1 MKTVSQLGS
10 GKQPVG
16 TIAYMGRAEN
26 LMQSQCTVKKY
37 LTGSGIDSEYDTVA
51 GVTSITRESITKA
64 GAVGLC
70 LLEDLTALVVGDLY
84 VLIET

>member
-26 LMQSQCTVKKY
+26 LMQSQCTVKKVSKVY
-37 LTGSGIDSEYDTVA
+37 VFNVLRNLTN
-51 GVTSITRESITKA
+51 
-64 GAVGLC
+64 
-70 LLEDLTALVVGDLY
+70 
-84 VLIET
+84 